1 MRPVVWE
8 SEFQTNLTGEA
19 WGVGERGDDEQ
30 DNTPMSMLI
39 ILQKANLINLFQI
52 NLLNHKTIGCG
63 RLQLS
68 ALRIFTDVAIDISE
82 INRGAAVIPGD
93 GALPSD

>member
-1 MRPVVWE
+1 
-8 SEFQTNLTGEA
+8 
-19 WGVGERGDDEQ
+19 
-30 DNTPMSMLI
+30 MSMLI
-39 ILQKANLINLFQI
+39 ILQKANLINLFCVQI

-68 ALRIFTDVAIDISE
+68 VLRIFTDVAIDISE